1 MAIQVCGN
9 NSTPFPTRKDWSH
22 FIGFFLSTTNQ
33 CLELICLQYSMVVSM
48 NETNLIIRSLLE
60 DFQTAISKTNW
71 KNSQNET
78 LCLCSLKGLL
88 SNNDRQEPWTTS
100 RVQWGD
106 KAKASWEKERV
117 IMTVYVHRH
126 GIQKPNKCRTIQ
138 SYNIKC
144 IKDSDE
150 AKMAQGAGK
159 QQDANKDHSPTE
171 GHASIIVC
179 ITLPPSDIIQVTDRA
194 RWASGEIWSLVPE
207 ASPNEWPLMSLTK
220 PFRIYSALVDGFRRQ
235 GETRRPAPL

>member
-1 MAIQVCGN
+1 
-9 NSTPFPTRKDWSH
+9 
-22 FIGFFLSTTNQ
+22 
-33 CLELICLQYSMVVSM
+33 
-48 NETNLIIRSLLE
+48 
-60 DFQTAISKTNW
+60 
-71 KNSQNET
+71 
-78 LCLCSLKGLL
+78 
-88 SNNDRQEPWTTS
+88 
-100 RVQWGD
+100 
-106 KAKASWEKERV
+106 
-117 IMTVYVHRH
+117 MTVYVHRH

-194 RWASGEIWSLVPE
+194 R
-207 ASPNEWPLMSLTK
+207 
-220 PFRIYSALVDGFRRQ
+220 
-235 GETRRPAPL
+235 